1 MVELEEIP
9 GPPGL
14 PFLGNV
20 QDLDPVNS
28 IASLERLAEIYG
40 EIEVFSLLFEACF
53 ADHMFPSSRSYL

>member
-1 MVELEEIP
+1 MAALEEIP

-20 QDLDPVNS
+20 SDVDPVNS

-40 EIEVFSLLFEACF
+40 RNDKVHYSFDYC
-53 ADHMFPSSRSYL
+53 R

>member
-9 GPPGL
+9 GPLGL

-20 QDLDPVNS
+20 SEVDPVNS

-40 EIEVFSLLFEACF
+40 RNQEV
-53 ADHMFPSSRSYL
+53 PP